1 VLRRSVKNL
10 GLGSNSEFGDHLYT
24 MERGFYPGDFVVP
37 IGGLYSGSICESQ
50 T

>member
-1 VLRRSVKNL
+1 VLRRSMENL

-24 MERGFYPGDFVVP
+24 MERGFYLGPAAK
-37 IGGLYSGSICESQ
+37 